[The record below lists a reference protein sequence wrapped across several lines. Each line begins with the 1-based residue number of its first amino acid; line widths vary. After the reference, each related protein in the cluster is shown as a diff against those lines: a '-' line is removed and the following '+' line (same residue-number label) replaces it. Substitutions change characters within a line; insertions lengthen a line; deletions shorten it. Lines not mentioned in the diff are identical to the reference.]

1 MQFPATNASLQ
12 TLSNGLSVI
21 MQVDSN
27 APVVSAQ
34 CWVSSGSQH
43 ENQFVGS
50 GISHLLEHMVFKGT
64 TSFSGAE
71 LATEVNAKGG
81 QWNAYTS
88 FDRTVYYIDG
98 PSVSCSTFIH
108 VLFELV
114 FQPRFPASDFETER
128 DVIRREIDMGKDD
141 PDSVASEL
149 LFRTFFQHDPRR
161 HPVIGHRSY
170 FDALTFEDMVAYHR
184 GRYCPSNCCFVL
196 SGDFDSAEAL
206 AALEE
211 LSGNVPFRPLQQ
223 SIISG
228 EPRQIGQR
236 EARMPFQIPVSK
248 TTLAWKTPG
257 LDHPDSPALELLA
270 GVLGGGRSSYLYRR
284 FHEKEGV
291 AHHLGA
297 WAWSPAT
304 GPGMFSISA
313 EVDFEKR
320 DQLEKSILEEL
331 TPTLGSELQSA
342 LDKARRQIVSQQ
354 FKTLGTASGRATDLA
369 SNWHE
374 ARNLNFT
381 RDYLVSLDHITP
393 EDLLRVSQRYLSS
406 AQATITSLDPERTSP
421 VTSTVRS
428 AGQKP
433 EVTTHL
439 LENGLT
445 LLLRP
450 DPQVPTVSFQGV
462 FHTGRNVE
470 TPENCGINILHA
482 SLLTKGT
489 RNHSE
494 GEFADRIESLGAN
507 IRASAGNNTSIISSF
522 CLQPDLLTI
531 LGLSGEA
538 LCAPAFEKGSIGREK
553 EIQRAD
559 LLESLQ
565 DPLKT
570 SFQLLRENLF
580 GYHDYGLPRLG
591 TEKSLDHIDREM
603 LENHHQQFI
612 TRHNGVLAVF
622 GDINPE
628 ATVEWC
634 EQAFAG
640 LPQGRKSDEA
650 GTELNEP
657 VSTEITHYLD
667 KEQTV
672 IAIGYPGAHIT
683 SGDIPALEV
692 IHEYCSNMAGPLFT
706 RMREELGLAYYVN
719 ATQFLG
725 FGKGLFAFYVGTAPD
740 KAALAREELL
750 AQIEQLTQEGIPDA
764 ALDHTKTSV
773 LAGDALEN
781 QSNHSMA
788 QVCALN
794 TLFGLGPLH
803 HLAHAEKIQALSRT
817 DIMNTAQK
825 YFGRKPVVVSVGPEI
840 NLDQV

>member
-12 TLSNGLSVI
+12 TLSCGLPVI

-34 CWVSSGSQH
+34 CWISTGSQH

-64 TSFSGAE
+64 TSFTGAE

-98 PSVSCSTFIH
+98 PSVSCDTFVR

-114 FQPRFPASDFETER
+114 FQPRFPVDDFETEK

-170 FDALTFEDMVAYHR
+170 FDALTYEDMVGYHR

-196 SGDFDSAEAL
+196 SGDFDPAKAFAS
-206 AALEE
+206 LEE
-211 LSGNVPFRPLQQ
+211 MSGALPFKPLQQ
-223 SIISG
+223 TIVPG

-270 GVLGGGRSSYLYRR
+270 GVLGGGRSSHLYRR
-284 FHEKEGV
+284 FHEKEGI

-297 WAWSPAT
+297 WAWSPVT

-320 DQLEKSILEEL
+320 DQLEKAVLEDL
-331 TPTLGSELQSA
+331 TPNPGSQLQSA
-342 LDKARRQIVSQQ
+342 LDKARRQVFAQQ

-381 RDYLVSLDHITP
+381 RDYLVNLDQVTP
-393 EDLLRVSQRYLSS
+393 EDLHRVSQHYLSPD
-406 AQATITSLDPERTSP
+406 QATITSLDPERTSP
-421 VTSTVRS
+421 VISTVRS
-428 AGQKP
+428 AGQQS
-433 EVTTHL
+433 EITTHV
-439 LENGLT
+439 LENDLT

-450 DPQVPTVSFQGV
+450 DPRVPTVSFQGV
-462 FHTGRNVE
+462 FNTGRHAEN
-470 TPENCGINILHA
+470 PENCGINILHA

-489 RNHSE
+489 QNHSE
-494 GEFADRIESLGAN
+494 GEFADRTESLGAN

-522 CLQPDLLTI
+522 CLQPDLLTV

-538 LCAPAFEKGSIGREK
+538 LCSPAFKEGPIGREK

-570 SFQLLRENLF
+570 SFRLLRENLF
-580 GYHDYGLPRLG
+580 GYRDYGLPRLG
-591 TEKSLDHIDREM
+591 TEESIDNIDREM
-603 LENHHQQFI
+603 LERHHQQFM
-612 TRHNGVLAVF
+612 TPHNGVLAVF
-622 GDINPE
+622 GDIDPE
-628 ATVEWC
+628 ATIEWC
-634 EQAFAG
+634 NQAFAD
-640 LPQGRKSDEA
+640 LPQGRKHDAPEA
-650 GTELNEP
+650 ELPEP
-657 VSTEITHYLD
+657 ISTEITHYLD

-725 FGKGLFAFYVGTAPD
+725 LGKGLFAFYVGTAPD
-740 KAALAREELL
+740 KATLARKELL
-750 AQIEQLTQEGIPDA
+750 AQIEKLTQEGIPDA
-764 ALDHTKTSV
+764 ALAHAKTSV

-788 QVCALN
+788 QMCALN

-803 HLAHAEKIQALSRT
+803 HLAHAEKIQSLSRE
-817 DIMNTAQK
+817 DVINTAQK
-825 YFGRKPVVVSVGPEI
+825 YFGRKPVVVSVGPATKS
-840 NLDQV
+840 DQV

>member
-12 TLSNGLSVI
+12 TLSNGLPVI

-34 CWVSSGSQH
+34 CWVATGSQH

-64 TSFSGAE
+64 TSFTGAE
-71 LATEVNAKGG
+71 LATAVNANGG

-98 PSVSCSTFIH
+98 PSASCATFIH

-114 FQPRFPASDFETER
+114 FQPRLPANDFETER

-161 HPVIGHRSY
+161 HPVIGHRNY
-170 FDALTFEDMVAYHR
+170 FDALTFEDMTAYHR

-196 SGDFDSAEAL
+196 SGDFDPAEAL

-284 FHEKEGV
+284 FHEREGV

-297 WAWSPAT
+297 WAWSPPD

-331 TPTLGSELQSA
+331 TPNLGSKLQSA
-342 LDKARRQIVSQQ
+342 LNKARRQIFSQQ
-354 FKTLGTASGRATDLA
+354 FKTLGTASGRATDLG

-374 ARNLNFT
+374 ARNLDFT
-381 RDYLVSLDHITP
+381 RDYLTSLDQITP
-393 EDLLRVSQRYLSS
+393 EDLVRVSKHYLSPD
-406 AQATITSLDPERTSP
+406 QATITSLDPERTSP
-421 VTSTVRS
+421 VASTLRS

-433 EVTTHL
+433 EITTHH

-450 DPQVPTVSFQGV
+450 DSRVPTVSFQGV
-462 FHTGRNVE
+462 FHTGRAVE
-470 TPENCGINILHA
+470 KPENCGINILHA

-489 RNHSE
+489 RNHPE

-507 IRASAGNNTSIISSF
+507 IRSSAGNNTSIISSF
-522 CLQPDLLTI
+522 CLQPDLLNI

-538 LCAPAFEKGSIGREK
+538 LCAPTFEEGSIGREK

-591 TEKSLDHIDREM
+591 TEESLNRIDREM
-603 LENHHQQFI
+603 LEKHHQQFI

-628 ATVEWC
+628 ATIEWC

-640 LPQGRKSDEA
+640 LPRGGKSEA
-650 GTELNEP
+650 TVTELSEP
-657 VSTEITHYLD
+657 VSSEITHYLD

-683 SGDIPALEV
+683 SQDVPALEV

-750 AQIEQLTQEGIPDA
+750 AQIEKLTQEGIPDA

-803 HLAHAEKIQALSRT
+803 HLAHAEKIQTLSRT
-817 DIMNTAQK
+817 DIMKTAQK
-825 YFGRKPVVVSVGPEI
+825 YFGRKPVVVSVGPGI
-840 NLDQV
+840 HSDQV

>member
-1 MQFPATNASLQ
+1 MQFPPTNASLH
-12 TLSNGLSVI
+12 TLSNGLPVI
-21 MQVDSN
+21 IQVDSN
-27 APVVSAQ
+27 APVISAQ
-34 CWVSSGSQH
+34 CWVSTGSQH

-64 TSFSGAE
+64 TSFTGAE
-71 LATEVNAKGG
+71 LATEVNSKGG

-98 PSVSCSTFIH
+98 PSLSCDTFIR

-114 FQPRFPASDFETER
+114 FQPRFPAEDFETER

-161 HPVIGHRSY
+161 HPVIGHRRC
-170 FDALTFEDMVAYHR
+170 FDALTYDDMVGYHR
-184 GRYCPSNCCFVL
+184 GRYYPTNCIFVL
-196 SGDFDSAEAL
+196 SGDFDPDKAL
-206 AALEE
+206 SALEKMGE
-211 LSGNVPFRPLQQ
+211 SLPFKPLEQT
-223 SIISG
+223 IVSG

-236 EARMPFQIPVSK
+236 IERMPFTIPVSK

-270 GVLGGGRSSYLYRR
+270 GVLGGGRSSHLYRR
-284 FHEKEGV
+284 FHEKEGI

-297 WAWSPAT
+297 WAWSPVT

-320 DQLEKSILEEL
+320 DQLEKEILTEL
-331 TPTLGSELQSA
+331 TPTVGSELQSA
-342 LDKARRQIVSQQ
+342 LDKARRQVFAQQ

-381 RDYLVSLDHITP
+381 RDYLLSLDHVTI
-393 EDLLRVSQRYLSS
+393 EDLHRVSQQYLSPD
-406 AQATITSLDPERTSP
+406 QATITSLDPHRKSPEARTGA
-421 VTSTVRS
+421 TSR
-428 AGQKP
+428 QKP
-433 EVTTHL
+433 EITTRVL
-439 LENGLT
+439 GNGLT
-445 LLLRP
+445 LLLRS
-450 DPQVPTVSFQGV
+450 DPRVPTVSFQGV
-462 FHTGRNVE
+462 FNTGRHVE
-470 TPENCGINILHA
+470 TPENCGINLLHA

-489 RNHSE
+489 HNYSE
-494 GEFADRIESLGAN
+494 GEYADRVESLGAN

-522 CLQPDLLTI
+522 CLAPDLSTV

-538 LCAPAFEKGSIGREK
+538 LSSPIFNEGSVQREK
-553 EIQRAD
+553 EVQRAD

-570 SFQLLRENLF
+570 SFRLLRESLF
-580 GYHDYGLPRLG
+580 GYQDYGLPRLG
-591 TEKSLDHIDREM
+591 TEESLNKIDREM
-603 LENHHQQFI
+603 LKKHHQQFI
-612 TRHNGVLAVF
+612 TPQNGVLAVF
-622 GDINPE
+622 GDINPQE
-628 ATVEWC
+628 TIELC
-634 EQAFAG
+634 DQFFGG
-640 LPQGRKSDEA
+640 LPQGRKSDSPGA
-650 GTELNEP
+650 KLP
-657 VSTEITHYLD
+657 QPASMEISHYLD

-683 SGDIPALEV
+683 SEDVPALEV

-725 FGKGLFAFYVGTAPD
+725 FGKGLFAFYVGTAPE
-740 KAALAREELL
+740 KASLARKELL
-750 AQIEQLTQEGIPDA
+750 AQIEILTQEGIPDA
-764 ALDHTKTSV
+764 ALSHTKTSV

-781 QSNHSMA
+781 QSNQSMA
-788 QVCALN
+788 QMCALN

-803 HLAHAEKIQALSRT
+803 HLTHTEKIQSLSRE
-817 DIMNTAQK
+817 DVMNTAQK
-825 YFGRKPVVVSVGPEI
+825 YFGRKPVVVSVGPEPS
-840 NLDQV
+840 